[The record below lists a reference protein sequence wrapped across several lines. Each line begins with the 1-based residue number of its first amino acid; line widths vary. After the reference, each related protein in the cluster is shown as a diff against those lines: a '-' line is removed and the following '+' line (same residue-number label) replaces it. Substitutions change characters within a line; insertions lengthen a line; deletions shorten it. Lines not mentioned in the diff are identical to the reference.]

1 MLDDLQLFIH
11 IVQQGGLSGAASYL
25 NLPPATVTRRLQK
38 LEQQLGCK
46 LLHRSA
52 RQCVLS
58 QEGEIY
64 YQAYADLVEQFEQTQ
79 RQLSEAHQHLHGKL
93 KVLAPINISHG
104 YLRPMWLGF
113 CREYPQ
119 IQLELVLANQ
129 REDLIKSKAD
139 LAIRVGPQP
148 DSTLYQLKLGEIDKL
163 LVASPAYLQ
172 QAGKPEHPTQLK
184 EHRLIGTTLWTKWLL
199 INKQNEQTLELFPR
213 FQSLFNDTAMMKHLA
228 CDGQGISM
236 LPLTEVQQE
245 LQRGELQ
252 QVLPD
257 WQGDKREIYLVW
269 PSGRL
274 LNEKAKCLRDYLRH
288 FIQSNP
294 TTLVH
299 SN

>member
-11 IVQQGGLSGAASYL
+11 IVQQGGLSGAAGYL

-79 RQLSEAHQHLHGKL
+79 RQLSEAQQHLRGKL

-113 CREYPQ
+113 CRDYPQ
-119 IQLELVLANQ
+119 IQLELVLANH

-148 DSTLYQLKLGEIDKL
+148 DSMLYQQKLGTIDKL
-163 LVASPAYLQ
+163 LTAAPSYLESH
-172 QAGKPEHPTQLK
+172 GVPTHPSQLK
-184 EHRLIGTTLWTKWLL
+184 EHKLIGTTMWTKWQLTHKE
-199 INKQNEQTLELFPR
+199 NAQMQEVFPR
-213 FQSLFNDTAMMKHLA
+213 FQSIFNDTEMTKHQT
-228 CDGQGISM
+228 CDGQGISL
-236 LPLTEVQQE
+236 LPLTEVQKE
-245 LQRGELQ
+245 LEQGNLI
-252 QVLPD
+252 QVLPQWLGERRD
-257 WQGDKREIYLVW
+257 VYLVW
-269 PSGRL
+269 PSGQL
-274 LNEKAKCLRDYLRH
+274 LNEKAKCLRDYLRDFVRRH
-288 FIQSNP
+288 P
-294 TTLVH
+294 TTIDR
-299 SN
+299 